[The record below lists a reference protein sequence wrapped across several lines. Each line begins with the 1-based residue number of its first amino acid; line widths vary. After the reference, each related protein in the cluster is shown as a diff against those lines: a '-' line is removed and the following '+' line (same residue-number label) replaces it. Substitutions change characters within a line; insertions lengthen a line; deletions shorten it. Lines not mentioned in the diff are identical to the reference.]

1 MKKVNISL
9 EVRVLNA
16 MTSIWC
22 KCSEQPYE
30 GGLSTSIAKEA
41 DSLSRSQASTLVRA
55 MVEEKLLI
63 REGYKP
69 KYIYKWW
76 PDKTGP
82 NIELAKR
89 FTKVL
94 REAAQKM
101 NMKSKEKKTGKPSLS
116 IFEDKVLVKEL
127 RRRGYKVQCTKEV
140 TTTIEL

>member
-22 KCSEQPYE
+22 RCSEQPYE
-30 GGLSTSIAKEA
+30 GGLAALIVKEA
-41 DSLSRSQASTLVRA
+41 DSLSKFQASTLVKA

-63 REGYKP
+63 REGHKP
-69 KYIYKWW
+69 KYIYRWW

-94 REAAQKM
+94 RETARKM
-101 NMKSKEKKTGKPSLS
+101 NMKSKENKTGKPSLS
-116 IFEDKVLVKEL
+116 IFEDKDLVKEL

>member
-22 KCSEQPYE
+22 WCSEQPYE
-30 GGLSTSIAKEA
+30 GGLAALIVKEA
-41 DSLSRSQASTLVRA
+41 DSLSKFQASTLVKA

-63 REGYKP
+63 REGHKP
-69 KYIYKWW
+69 KYIYRWW

-94 REAAQKM
+94 RETARKM

-116 IFEDKVLVKEL
+116 IFEDKDLVKEL

>member
-30 GGLSTSIAKEA
+30 GGMAASIAKET
-41 DSLSRSQASTLVRA
+41 DSLSRAQAAILVKA

-63 REGYKP
+63 REGHKP
-69 KYIYKWW
+69 KYIYRWW
-76 PDKTGP
+76 PDKTEP
-82 NIELAKR
+82 NIGLAKR
-89 FTKVL
+89 FTEIL
-94 REAAQKM
+94 REAVQKM
-101 NMKSKEKKTGKPSLS
+101 NVKSKEKKTGKPSLS
-116 IFEDKVLVKEL
+116 IFEDKDLVKEL